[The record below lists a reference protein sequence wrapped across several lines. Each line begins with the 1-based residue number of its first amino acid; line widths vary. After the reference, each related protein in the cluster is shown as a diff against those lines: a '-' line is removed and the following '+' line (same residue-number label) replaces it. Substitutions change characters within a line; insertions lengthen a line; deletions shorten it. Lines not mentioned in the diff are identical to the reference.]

1 MVSLDSL
8 GIKYNTDKASKF
20 TYNNQ
25 EYKGH
30 DYLRQYEI
38 FLKELIKKE
47 FTLVELGCYRGS
59 SLRMWKEYFKKVN
72 VIGVDLNQNLSHA
85 LQAENIGYICS
96 DATAE
101 DLPEKILN
109 LCKPDSIMCILDDCS
124 HAWGD
129 QRRSFEMLFPLVK
142 SGGYYII
149 EDLECGSIGAYP
161 AYPPEV
167 LDSQPFYEYMHD
179 RSKIL
184 RWGPDRYPEENSY
197 HFDHLPENVQKIER
211 EMDMCMF
218 VPGAIIV
225 RKKY

>member
-38 FLKELIKKE
+38 FLKDLKRKD
-47 FTLVELGCYRGS
+47 FTLIELGCFRGS
-59 SLRMWKEYFKKVN
+59 SLRMWKEYFPKVN
-72 VIGVDLNQNLSHA
+72 VIGVDLNQNLAGA

-149 EDLECGSIGAYP
+149 EDLECGSMGAYP
-161 AYPPEV
+161 EPKPKV
-167 LDSQPFYEYMHD
+167 LDAQVFFDYALD
-179 RSKIL
+179 RMRIL
-184 RWGPDRYPEENSY
+184 RVSENRNQEY
-197 HFDHLPENVQKIER
+197 FRPFFKELPAHIQKIEKSI
-211 EMDMCMF
+211 DMSIII
-218 VPGAIIV
+218 PGAIIF
-225 RKKY
+225 RKK